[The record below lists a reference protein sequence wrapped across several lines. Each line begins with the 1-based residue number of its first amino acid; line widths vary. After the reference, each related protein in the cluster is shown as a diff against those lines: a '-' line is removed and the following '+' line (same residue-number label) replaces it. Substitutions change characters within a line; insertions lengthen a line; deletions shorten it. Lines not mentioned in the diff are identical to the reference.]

1 MGQKSALIM
10 EGGAMRGMFTCGVL
24 DVLME
29 NGISFDAA
37 AGISAGAAFGC
48 NFKSKQIGRA
58 IRYNKKYSNDP
69 RFCSI
74 RSLLKTGD
82 LFGVDFCY
90 RELPDVLDPFDR
102 DTFRDDP
109 TDFYIGATDVATGKC
124 VFHKCTDGGEKDLKW
139 MQASASMPVV
149 SRPVSVDGYVL
160 LDGGISDSVPYRYM
174 EELGYRHNLIIL
186 TQPESYRKSKAS
198 PVMKLLLRKYPAIAK
213 AMEVRH
219 EMYNRQ
225 MEEIKEREQSG
236 EAFVIRPSEPL
247 GISRTER
254 DPDMLERVY
263 RIGRG
268 CAESALPELKRFL
281 AE

>member
-29 NGISFDAA
+29 NDIHFDAA

-149 SRPVSVDGYVL
+149 SRPVSVDGYIL

-198 PVMKLLLRKYPAIAK
+198 PVMKLLLHKYPAIAE
-213 AMEVRH
+213 AMKVRH

-225 MEEIKEREQSG
+225 MDEIKEREQSG

>member
-29 NGISFDAA
+29 NDIHFDAA

-198 PVMKLLLRKYPAIAK
+198 PVMKLLLRKYPAIAE

-225 MEEIKEREQSG
+225 MDEIKEREQSG